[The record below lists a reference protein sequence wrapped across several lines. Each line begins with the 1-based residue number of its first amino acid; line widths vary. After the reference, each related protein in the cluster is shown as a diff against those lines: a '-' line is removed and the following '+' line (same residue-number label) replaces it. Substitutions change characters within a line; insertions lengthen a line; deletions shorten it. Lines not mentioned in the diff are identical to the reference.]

1 VLPVVTFFVVAA
13 MYVVVS
19 GVNIINELAE
29 MTYVIRTF
37 LFFILPLLDSKL
49 LY

>member
-1 VLPVVTFFVVAA
+1 MLPVVTFFAIAA
-13 MYVVVS
+13 MYIVVS

-37 LFFILPLLDSKL
+37 LFFILPLLDCNL